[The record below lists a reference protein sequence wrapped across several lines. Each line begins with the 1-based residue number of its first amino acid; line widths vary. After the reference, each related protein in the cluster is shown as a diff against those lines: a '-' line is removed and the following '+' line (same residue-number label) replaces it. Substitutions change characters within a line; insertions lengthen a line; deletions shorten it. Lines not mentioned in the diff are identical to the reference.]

1 MEKTDK
7 LVEARLADGV
17 EPDAIV
23 QELKAHDE
31 QVDAVLSAYV
41 NGFVQRNEPESK
53 RHHSF
58 RLTHH

>member
-1 MEKTDK
+1 MEQTDK
-7 LVEARLADGV
+7 LVEARLAEGI

-31 QVDAVLSAYV
+31 QVDAVLTTYV
-41 NGFVQRNEPESK
+41 NGFVQRDEPGSK

-58 RLTHH
+58 RLSRH